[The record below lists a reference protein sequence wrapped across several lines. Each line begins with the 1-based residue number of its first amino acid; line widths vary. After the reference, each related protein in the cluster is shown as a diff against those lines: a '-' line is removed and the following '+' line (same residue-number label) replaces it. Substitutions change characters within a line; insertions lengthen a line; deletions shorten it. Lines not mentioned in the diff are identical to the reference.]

1 MNTSYKMS
9 VIIPLVFVL
18 FLFILLPGN
27 ATDNSSDVDR
37 TITLYPR
44 ISDTSFSNQGYV
56 SAFQTS
62 TTTSFSTQSAVLY
75 IGTSGTIY
83 DSHLIE
89 NNDNNYHQI
98 SSQDFNTITANDR
111 VINVNGGYED
121 GYNYQETNVYDGT
134 SHIMY
139 PHRDYAAE
147 NVTSE
152 FALSGTTD
160 DLTKAQILDGTFEN
174 ITEENIA
181 SGGEGW
187 PFGQG
192 SLDTSGETSTA
203 DLFFEDQQYY
213 YVSDYRVMHIDTWF
227 TGNIN
232 GEIKSVE
239 LWTNYTTTSRY
250 NGDRYIQFRKAG
262 GTLYPTD
269 IQPKRSEYYVR
280 QHYNLTQDVTFNNIQ
295 ELQNLEVIF
304 YHDNWRDYVAFDRLW
319 LEVTVSTT
327 EYVLNVEQD
336 ITSLPTA
343 DAYELWIYGNC
354 SSEVG
359 DDPINV
365 EVKVNGTL
373 NEWDTLG
380 AFQCESSPGWN
391 VYPLNKSRHLLGAGQ
406 DTFTIRYSDTQPDGI
421 PTTVLVDVV
430 EVRTY
435 SDPASYDLD
444 MYYIFNW
451 AETGN
456 EKNISIYDVRS
467 GNQDIDLYIRDFDG
481 NQWVSLSPNATFIE
495 GDYTNH
501 TYLLSSNIGSYISGT
516 NEIWIRYN
524 ETDSSNSASLN
535 VDYLGVN
542 IHSVTGINQQTD
554 IVYDFE
560 DFPGD
565 RTAVTQI
572 RVHDSSFVNDSSA
585 SIEVQLFDYTNYQWV
600 SCFNINETTETSHTA
615 TFSSSPSNF
624 ISSNPG
630 NIQIRYVFNDNM
642 PVILNLDYL
651 QVDITY
657 TSQNGGDGGGGGDRG
672 DDSGDGGGGGSG
684 GETSQ
689 LTLSASIVYPEE
701 IEKYCDGKVDVI
713 LTDEEGSFVSNANVS
728 LTLENNTDPLSMIEK
743 EDYYTILI
751 DTDNLDT
758 GNYTFT
764 VYATR
769 SGYKDF
775 ISSAFPF
782 KIIVSYP
789 FLTVIQHPSYFL
801 QLMENPTSLLLDPTF
816 YIIPSLILFGIIL
829 QVTTFAQINPK
840 KLHSIYIF
848 TPGGHGIYYRSFG
861 RKGVDSQLMSAALSG
876 IVSLVMEATQSEKP
890 THTIDQK
897 TFDIFLEYGS
907 VLTVALF
914 VEKGTLNKR
923 KIRNAEKRLVESIEK
938 KYEKILVNW
947 NGDLSFFYEL
957 DQLVFDT
964 FDFRVTK
971 DLKKLIFDAAKV
983 QESLVALYASQEKYH
998 ICGVALWNAYDLYAK
1013 INSPRKCFILE
1024 SWKALEKAFLGD
1036 LIPPKTVLQHKLLK
1050 LFFALLDLVKT
1061 PWLLKILFKIRVLI
1075 YPEVSKELYYFIPPE
1090 KISERIDERI

>member
-1 MNTSYKMS
+1 MNKSFKMS
-9 VIIPLVFVL
+9 IILPVAFVL
-18 FLFILLPGN
+18 FILILLPGN
-27 ATDNSSDVDR
+27 ATDNSFNVDR
-37 TITLYPR
+37 TIKFYPR
-44 ISDTSFSNQGYV
+44 VSDTSFPNQGYV

-62 TTTSFSTQSAVLY
+62 TTTSFSTESAVLY

-83 DSHLIE
+83 DSNLIE
-89 NNDNNYHQI
+89 QNDNIYHQI

-121 GYNYQETNVYDGT
+121 GYTYQETTAYDEIN
-134 SHIMY
+134 HIVY

-152 FALSGTTD
+152 FALYGSTD
-160 DLTKAQILDGTFEN
+160 NLTKAQILDGTFEN
-174 ITEENIA
+174 ITEENMA

-192 SLDTSGETSTA
+192 SLDTTGETSTA

-213 YVSDYRVMHIDTWF
+213 YVYYYRTMHIDTWF

-250 NGDRYIQFRKAG
+250 NGKSYIYFRKAG

-269 IQPKRSEYYVR
+269 IQPKKSEYDVR
-280 QHYNLTQDVTFNNIQ
+280 RHYNLTQDVTFNHVE
-295 ELQNLEVIF
+295 ELQNLEIIF
-304 YHDNWRDYVAFDRLW
+304 YNDYWRDYVAFDRLW
-319 LEVTVSTT
+319 LEITVSTT

-343 DAYELWIYGNC
+343 DAYELWIYGNY
-354 SSEVG
+354 SSEIG

-365 EVKVNGTL
+365 EVKVNDTL
-373 NEWDTLG
+373 NEWDNLG

-391 VYPLNKSRHLLGAGQ
+391 VYPLNKSRHLLGVEQ
-406 DTFTIRYSDTQPDGI
+406 DTITIRYRDTQPDVN
-421 PTTVLVDVV
+421 PNTVLIDVV
-430 EVRTY
+430 EVRTF

-444 MYYIFNW
+444 LYYVFNW

-456 EKNISIYDVRS
+456 EKNISIYDVRY
-467 GNQDIDLYIRDFDG
+467 GNQDIELCIRDFDG
-481 NQWVSLSPNATFIE
+481 NQWVSMSPNATFIE
-495 GDYTNH
+495 AAYTNH
-501 TYLLSSNIGSYISGT
+501 TYILNTNLGSYISGT

-524 ETDSSNSASLN
+524 EIDSSSSASLN

-542 IHSVTGINQQTD
+542 IHCVTGINQQTD

-572 RVHDSSFVNDSSA
+572 RVFDSSFVNDSSA

-600 SCFNINETTETSHTA
+600 YCFNINETTETSHTA
-615 TFSSSPSNF
+615 AFSSSPSNF

-630 NIQIRYVFNDNM
+630 NIQIRYVFNGNM
-642 PVILNLDYL
+642 PVILNVDYL
-651 QVDITY
+651 QVDITS
-657 TSQNGGDGGGGGDRG
+657 TSQNGGGGGGGVDGG
-672 DDSGDGGGGGSG
+672 DDSGDSGSGENGGG
-684 GETSQ
+684 TSQ
-689 LTLSASIVYPEE
+689 QTLIASIVYPEE
-701 IEKYCDGKVDVI
+701 IEKYCDAEVDVI
-713 LTDEEGSFVSNANVS
+713 LTDEEGSFVSNANVT
-728 LTLENNTDPLSMIEK
+728 LTIENNTEPLSMIEK
-743 EDYYTILI
+743 DDYYTILI

-758 GNYTFT
+758 GNYNFT
-764 VYATR
+764 VYAIR
-769 SGYKDF
+769 SGYKNF

-782 KIIVSYP
+782 RIIVSYP
-789 FLTVIQHPSYFL
+789 FLTAIQHPSYVL
-801 QLMENPTSLLLDPTF
+801 QLMDNPTSLLLDPTF
-816 YIIPSLILFGIIL
+816 YVIPSLFLFGIIL
-829 QVTTFAQINPK
+829 QVTTFSQINPK

-848 TPGGHGIYYRSFG
+848 TSGGHGIYYRSFG
-861 RKGVDSQLMSAALSG
+861 RIGVDSQLMSAALSG
-876 IVSLVMEATQSEKP
+876 IVNLVMEATQSEKP

-907 VLTVALF
+907 VITVALF
-914 VEKGTLNKR
+914 VEKGALNKR
-923 KIRNAEKRLVESIEK
+923 KIRNAEKRLVESIEM
-938 KYEKILVNW
+938 KYENILMNW

-971 DLKKLIFDAAKV
+971 DLTKLIFDAAKV
-983 QESLVALYASQEKYH
+983 QESIVELYASQEKYQ
-998 ICGVALWNAYDLYAK
+998 ICGAALWKAYDLHAK
-1013 INSPRKCFILE
+1013 INSPRKRFVLE
-1024 SWKALEKAFLGD
+1024 SWQALEKAFLVD
-1036 LIPPKTVLQHKLLK
+1036 HIPPKTVVQHKLLN
-1050 LFFALLDLVKT
+1050 LFFAILDLVKT
-1061 PWLLKILFKIRVLI
+1061 PWLLKILFKIRGLI

-1090 KISERIDERI
+1090 KILKQTDKGI